1 MGVVYH
7 ANYLVWCEVG
17 RTDYIRSLGMPY
29 SEMEA
34 MGISLAVAEATLR
47 FHAPARY
54 DELVRVTTELTSVRS
69 RALSFEYL
77 ITNPLTAQ
85 RLVSASTLLVSLD
98 DSGRPIPI
106 PADVRVMLT
115 ASMSR

>member
-7 ANYLVWCEVG
+7 ANYLIWCEVG

-29 SEMEA
+29 SEMEQI
-34 MGISLAVAEATLR
+34 GISLAVAEATLR

-69 RALSFEYL
+69 RALAFEYL
-77 ITNPLTAQ
+77 ITNAATDQ

-106 PADVRVMLT
+106 PPEVRALLS
-115 ASMSR
+115 ASMAR